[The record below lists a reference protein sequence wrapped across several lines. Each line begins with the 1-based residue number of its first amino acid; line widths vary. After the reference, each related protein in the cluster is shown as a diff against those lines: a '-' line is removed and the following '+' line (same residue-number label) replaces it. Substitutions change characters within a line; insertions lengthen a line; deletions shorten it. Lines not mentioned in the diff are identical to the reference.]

1 MGKGVKS
8 AVSDCPS
15 MSKGVK
21 SAVSDCPS
29 MGKGV
34 KSAVSD
40 CPSMGKG
47 VKSAISDCC
56 SMGKGVKSAVS
67 DCCSMGKGVK
77 SAVSDC
83 PSMVCMSKG
92 VKSAVSDCPSMSK
105 GVKSAVSDCPSMSKG
120 VKSAISD
127 CPSMSKGVKSAIS
140 DCPSMSKGVKS
151 AISDCPS
158 MRKWGITPIE
168 RQESGDQSRSRDHS
182 GHARRQDVEM
192 TVVGGDPSAPE
203 RRDRGHRSSKRRKKK
218 KKQKENNGE
227 VNPAFS
233 NSDAGDNRNSDD
245 VETIQNYNRT
255 PQTLPPITGAQHT
268 HGGASPRQ
276 PSPRRRDAQE
286 DVIVPID
293 VEPLQGKCDVV
304 DVGGGRNFLG
314 SLHSMLGFGGGEER
328 QAATHLDKAARRPT
342 MDGRMS
348 WRGGWGRADGVEAVV
363 IENNGREPQLI
374 SMVRTASVRRVM
386 FAERR
391 LKYKGLGDV
400 VVEELMLKDIEGQLQ
415 RTFGRSFLDRLT
427 QGWFGKGNG
436 EPPRHVYTADP
447 ENGLYCQWMRIA
459 NACSTKN
466 KLSRFVREHKDQGL
480 HESSFGE
487 IEFLGLGG
495 YTQRS
500 PYIRVSLNVRPEALW
515 ELMTKHWQLEP
526 PNLLISVTGGA
537 KKFLL
542 KERLKNIFKIGLVKA
557 SQSTGAWIITGGM
570 NEGVMKYVGEA
581 IRDGVNSIAGGEQRK
596 MYAIGIATWG
606 TVDNRES
613 LKGEADSGLFPAMY
627 HAEAL
632 KHGQNMA
639 PLDLNHTHFI
649 LVDDGTTGKFSG
661 ADITVR
667 TRLEEYIMEQM
678 TGEGLKDLKIPVVL
692 LVVEGGPGTLKN
704 TKEAVEK
711 KIPAVIIDGSGR
723 AADVI
728 AYGFKR
734 TRKKDNKPLT
744 MEEVGKKLM
753 STFELEYKPNG
764 DPPQKAYDLL
774 DQLNYILQDPTLVM
788 TGSTDVEASAEL
800 VMTGS
805 TDVEASAEL
814 VMTGSTDVE
823 ASAELVRGLVE
834 QQKLG
839 VWNPCCSRDQLEEDR
854 VDLLRLVG
862 KVICTKLLLIL
873 STFLPFMIFTIKF
886 VDQEEDQVQGEAS
899 SPSPAVSPRK
909 TPRFK
914 PQRYVHSRSR
924 CFFSL
929 FVEKRAQRAKRL
941 LSVSWQLG
949 SKGIGPLQA
958 IYNFHAFYVA
968 FLVIFSLFILTDLHP
983 IEEKSIG
990 ILEWLTIAWL
1000 ASLLVEEG
1008 RQVRNYRCC
1017 GYLRLPGGQAGE
1029 KLQVLVLWLIPG
1041 YLAGRQIFAEHPRSL
1056 RHKLEIWFSDFW
1068 NMMDCGLLLMF
1079 LLSLVLHVTVA
1090 AEGFEVVRVMYC
1102 ITLGFS
1108 FVRLPQLFM
1117 VHKDIGPKV
1126 IMIQKMLVDLVFFL
1140 VILLVF
1146 IFAYGVMRHTLIY
1159 PNSQTEWSLLLNV
1172 SLIPYWQVYGELFVD
1187 EVEGTTP
1194 SGNWLVYVLQGLYML
1209 LTNVLLLNLLI
1220 AMFSFTFQKIQDNS
1234 EQVWRFHRY
1243 DLIYEFFDRPWGA
1256 PPVIILGHVYRFCRW
1271 VARRCAGKPLDT
1283 SDDFSLAAGKPLDT
1297 SDDFNRA
1304 FPPDEVSRQQ
1314 ALEKA
1319 GAENYLLR
1327 NLQLQNEHIDTK
1339 FQTTSER
1346 LEKVLDDLED
1356 IKESVQAKEE
1366 LEASYVFPPADVTDS
1381 GQRARPSSA
1390 TASTSGVAVDLQ
1402 HRMSNLEDQL
1412 GSIKDLLEHLQ
1423 PKQAPGG
1430 AAEDRPAV
1438 ARRPK
1443 SLARLAGAAAPRLGS
1458 DTPLRLQLKDPA
1470 MGHLADGAIA

>member
-1 MGKGVKS
+1 MDHGDGQEPPLVGY
-8 AVSDCPS
+8 A
-15 MSKGVK
+15 GTT
-21 SAVSDCPS
+21 
-29 MGKGV
+29 G
-34 KSAVSD
+34 
-40 CPSMGKG
+40 
-47 VKSAISDCC
+47 
-56 SMGKGVKSAVS
+56 
-67 DCCSMGKGVK
+67 
-77 SAVSDC
+77 
-83 PSMVCMSKG
+83 
-92 VKSAVSDCPSMSK
+92 
-105 GVKSAVSDCPSMSKG
+105 
-120 VKSAISD
+120 
-127 CPSMSKGVKSAIS
+127 
-140 DCPSMSKGVKS
+140 
-151 AISDCPS
+151 
-158 MRKWGITPIE
+158 KWGITPIE
-168 RQESGDQSRSRDHS
+168 RQESGDRSRSRDRA
-182 GHARRQDVEM
+182 GHARQQDVEM
-192 TVVGGDPSAPE
+192 SVVGGDPSAPE
-203 RRDRGHRSSKRRKKK
+203 RRDRSHRSSKRRKKK
-218 KKQKENNGE
+218 KKHKENNGE

-233 NSDAGDNRNSDD
+233 NSESGDNRNSDD

-255 PQTLPPITGAQHT
+255 LQTLPPITST

-304 DVGGGRNFLG
+304 DAGGGRNSRWNIMG
-314 SLHSMLGFGGGEER
+314 SLPSFLNRGGEET
-328 QAATHLDKAARRPT
+328 QAATHLD
-342 MDGRMS
+342 
-348 WRGGWGRADGVEAVV
+348 
-363 IENNGREPQLI
+363 
-374 SMVRTASVRRVM
+374 
-386 FAERR
+386 
-391 LKYKGLGDV
+391 
-400 VVEELMLKDIEGQLQ
+400 
-415 RTFGRSFLDRLT
+415 
-427 QGWFGKGNG
+427 
-436 EPPRHVYTADP
+436 
-447 ENGLYCQWMRIA
+447 
-459 NACSTKN
+459 KN

-774 DQLNYILQDPTLVM
+774 DQLNYILQDPTLVTVFSLQQADTM
-788 TGSTDVEASAEL
+788 DIDKALLHALLKAEKSHPESQLKLALAWNRSDIARQEIFTAENRKEWQQINMPSAMETALKLDKVEFVKLLLDHGVEL
-800 VMTGS
+800 NKFLTVRRLR
-805 TDVEASAEL
+805 DL
-814 VMTGSTDVE
+814 YDDVMTGSTDVE

-862 KVICTKLLLIL
+862 KVICTKLLVGQISSLYSEDKYLVREDMETGKKPGFENPMQHLLLWAVLMNRRELALLFWRMGKDHIASALTASKVLKSLAKVADSEEELDLSLDLSNHADEFEQLARGVINECYGLDKKKSHDLLIRRQENWGDTTCMAIASSSRHLDFMSHAACQSKLNLVWKGKMALYTSWWKLIL

-899 SPSPAVSPRK
+899 SPSPAASPRK

-914 PQRYVHSRSR
+914 PQRYVH
-924 CFFSL
+924 
-929 FVEKRAQRAKRL
+929 RAKRL

-958 IYNFHAFYVA
+958 IYNFHVAPVTKFMYTAAFYVA

-1008 RQVRNYRCC
+1008 RQ
-1017 GYLRLPGGQAGE
+1017 
-1029 KLQVLVLWLIPG
+1029 
-1041 YLAGRQIFAEHPRSL
+1041 IFAEHPQSL

-1256 PPVIILGHVYRFCRW
+1256 PPVIILGHVYRFIRW
-1271 VARRCAGKPLDT
+1271 VARRC
-1283 SDDFSLAAGKPLDT
+1283 AGKPLDT

-1438 ARRPK
+1438 TRRPK
-1443 SLARLAGAAAPRLGS
+1443 SLVPPEYSS
-1458 DTPLRLQLKDPA
+1458 DFPDPDDV
-1470 MGHLADGAIA
+1470 M

>member
-1 MGKGVKS
+1 MDQGDGKEPPLVGYAGTAGKW
-8 AVSDCPS
+8 S
-15 MSKGVK
+15 M
-21 SAVSDCPS
+21 
-29 MGKGV
+29 
-34 KSAVSD
+34 
-40 CPSMGKG
+40 
-47 VKSAISDCC
+47 
-56 SMGKGVKSAVS
+56 
-67 DCCSMGKGVK
+67 
-77 SAVSDC
+77 
-83 PSMVCMSKG
+83 
-92 VKSAVSDCPSMSK
+92 
-105 GVKSAVSDCPSMSKG
+105 
-120 VKSAISD
+120 
-127 CPSMSKGVKSAIS
+127 
-140 DCPSMSKGVKS
+140 
-151 AISDCPS
+151 
-158 MRKWGITPIE
+158 TPIE
-168 RQESGDQSRSRDHS
+168 RQESRDRDRSRD
-182 GHARRQDVEM
+182 R
-192 TVVGGDPSAPE
+192 SAPQDLE
-203 RRDRGHRSSKRRKKK
+203 MSAVGDSSGPDRRDRSHRASKRRKKK
-218 KKQKENNGE
+218 KKHTKENKNGE
-227 VNPAFS
+227 VNQAYDNGHNQ
-233 NSDAGDNRNSDD
+233 NSSELPEDIP
-245 VETIQNYNRT
+245 EPLQNHRT
-255 PQTLPPITGAQHT
+255 PHALPPIQPPHGAV
-268 HGGASPRQ
+268 SPRQ
-276 PSPRRRDAQE
+276 PFPGIPAAGE

-293 VEPLQGKCDVV
+293 VEELQSRRDEA
-304 DVGGGRNFLG
+304 DGGGILG
-314 SLHSMLGFGGGEER
+314 SLGSLLGFRGGEENSPG
-328 QAATHLDKAARRPT
+328 THLDKT
-342 MDGRMS
+342 
-348 WRGGWGRADGVEAVV
+348 
-363 IENNGREPQLI
+363 
-374 SMVRTASVRRVM
+374 
-386 FAERR
+386 
-391 LKYKGLGDV
+391 
-400 VVEELMLKDIEGQLQ
+400 
-415 RTFGRSFLDRLT
+415 
-427 QGWFGKGNG
+427 
-436 EPPRHVYTADP
+436 
-447 ENGLYCQWMRIA
+447 
-459 NACSTKN
+459 
-466 KLSRFVREHKDQGL
+466 KLSRFVLDHRDQGL
-480 HESSFGE
+480 HDGSFGE
-487 IEFLGLGG
+487 IEFVGLGG

-500 PYIRVSLNVRPEALW
+500 PYIRVGKDTVHPEALW

-596 MYAIGIATWG
+596 MVAIGIATWG
-606 TVDNRES
+606 TVDNRRS
-613 LKGEADSGLFPAMY
+613 LQGKPGAGLFPAEY

-632 KHGQNMA
+632 QHGQNMA

-649 LVDDGTTGKFSG
+649 LVDDGTTGRFSG
-661 ADITVR
+661 ADISVR
-667 TRLEEYIMEQM
+667 TRLEQHIMEQT

-753 STFELEYKPNG
+753 STFELDYDSSGE
-764 DPPQKAYDLL
+764 PPPKAFELL
-774 DQLNYILQDPTLVM
+774 DQLNYILQDPSLVTVFSLQQADTMDIDKALLHALLKAEKSHPESQLQLALAWNRSDIARQEIFTAENRREWQQINLPSAMETALKLDKVEFVKLLLDHGVELSKFLTVRRLRDLYDDVM
-788 TGSTDVEASAEL
+788 TGSA
-800 VMTGS
+800 
-805 TDVEASAEL
+805 
-814 VMTGSTDVE
+814 DVE

-834 QQKLG
+834 QEKVG
-839 VWNPCCSRDQLEEDR
+839 VLNPCCSRDRLEEDR
-854 VDLLRLVG
+854 VDLLPLVG
-862 KVICTKLLLIL
+862 KVICTKLLVGQISSLYSEDKYLVREATVQDLGKTLSKLPAEFENPMQHLLLWAVMMNRRELALLFWRMGRDHIASALTASKVLKSLAKVADSEEELDLSLDLKNHADEFEQLARGVINECYGLDKKKSHDLLIRRQENWGDTTCMAIASSSRHLDFMSHAACQSKLNLIWKGKMALYTSWWKLIL

-886 VDQEEDQVQGEAS
+886 VDQEGDQLPD
-899 SPSPAVSPRK
+899 SPPNSPVASPRK
-909 TPRFK
+909 TPRFRPHK
-914 PQRYVHSRSR
+914 YVH
-924 CFFSL
+924 
-929 FVEKRAQRAKRL
+929 RAKRL

-958 IYNFHAFYVA
+958 IYNFHVAPVTKFMYTAVFYVA
-968 FLVIFSLFILTDLHP
+968 FLVIFSVFILTDLHP
-983 IEEKSIG
+983 LEEEPIG

-1000 ASLLVEEG
+1000 ASLLVEE
-1008 RQVRNYRCC
+1008 V
-1017 GYLRLPGGQAGE
+1017 
-1029 KLQVLVLWLIPG
+1029 
-1041 YLAGRQIFAEHPRSL
+1041 RQILAEHPRSL
-1056 RHKLEIWFSDFW
+1056 WHKVQIWFGDFW

-1079 LLSLVLHVTVA
+1079 LLSLVLHVTVSA
-1090 AEGFEVVRVMYC
+1090 GSGFEVVRVMYC

-1159 PNSQTEWSLLLNV
+1159 PNSPAEWSLIMNV

-1194 SGNWLVYVLQGLYML
+1194 HGNWLIYVLQGLYML

-1243 DLIYEFFDRPWGA
+1243 DIIYEFFDRPWGA
-1256 PPVIILGHVYRFCRW
+1256 PPVIILGHVWRFGRW
-1271 VARRCAGKPLDT
+1271 VARKCAGKPQ
-1283 SDDFSLAAGKPLDT
+1283 DD
-1297 SDDFNRA
+1297 SDDFNCK

-1339 FQTTSER
+1339 FATTSER

-1366 LEASYVFPPADVTDS
+1366 LEASFYAPPVADVTFTS
-1381 GQRARPSSA
+1381 HRTSRPSSA

-1402 HRMSNLEDQL
+1402 HRMSNLEGQL

-1423 PKQAPGG
+1423 PRQAPGG
-1430 AAEDRPAV
+1430 SAGDSRGATQAPGGSAGDRPAV

-1443 SLARLAGAAAPRLGS
+1443 SLVPPEYS
-1458 DTPLRLQLKDPA
+1458 DFPD
-1470 MGHLADGAIA
+1470 ADDIM

>member
-1 MGKGVKS
+1 MDHGDGQEPPLVGFGGT
-8 AVSDCPS
+8 A
-15 MSKGVK
+15 G
-21 SAVSDCPS
+21 
-29 MGKGV
+29 
-34 KSAVSD
+34 
-40 CPSMGKG
+40 
-47 VKSAISDCC
+47 
-56 SMGKGVKSAVS
+56 
-67 DCCSMGKGVK
+67 
-77 SAVSDC
+77 
-83 PSMVCMSKG
+83 
-92 VKSAVSDCPSMSK
+92 
-105 GVKSAVSDCPSMSKG
+105 
-120 VKSAISD
+120 
-127 CPSMSKGVKSAIS
+127 
-140 DCPSMSKGVKS
+140 
-151 AISDCPS
+151 
-158 MRKWGITPIE
+158 KWGITPIE
-168 RQESGDQSRSRDHS
+168 RQESGDRSRSRGERV
-182 GHARRQDVEM
+182 GHARQPDVEM
-192 TVVGGDPSAPE
+192 SVVGGDPIAPE
-203 RRDRGHRSSKRRKKK
+203 RRDRGHKSSKRRKKK

-227 VNPAFS
+227 VNPAYS
-233 NSDAGDNRNSDD
+233 HSENGENRNSDD
-245 VETIQNYNRT
+245 VETLQNHNRT
-255 PQTLPPITGAQHT
+255 PQTLPPVTGAQPT
-268 HGGASPRQ
+268 HAGPPPRQ
-276 PSPRRRDAQE
+276 PLPRKQDAHE

-293 VEPLQGKCDVV
+293 VEELQRCDVV
-304 DVGGGRNFLG
+304 DTGGGQNSRWNNMMG
-314 SLHSMLGFGGGEER
+314 SLLGLGGGEER
-328 QAATHLDKAARRPT
+328 QSATHLD
-342 MDGRMS
+342 
-348 WRGGWGRADGVEAVV
+348 
-363 IENNGREPQLI
+363 Q
-374 SMVRTASVRRVM
+374 
-386 FAERR
+386 
-391 LKYKGLGDV
+391 
-400 VVEELMLKDIEGQLQ
+400 
-415 RTFGRSFLDRLT
+415 
-427 QGWFGKGNG
+427 
-436 EPPRHVYTADP
+436 
-447 ENGLYCQWMRIA
+447 
-459 NACSTKN
+459 N
-466 KLSRFVREHKDQGL
+466 KLSRFVQANKHQGL
-480 HESSFGE
+480 HEGSFGE

-500 PYIRVSLNVRPEALW
+500 PYIRVSLDVRPEALW
-515 ELMTKHWQLEP
+515 ELMTKHWELEP

-613 LKGEADSGLFPAMY
+613 LEGQAGSGSFPAMY

-649 LVDDGTTGKFSG
+649 LVDDKTTGKFSG

-667 TRLEEYIMEQM
+667 TRLEEHIMEQM

-723 AADVI
+723 AADMI

-753 STFELEYKPNG
+753 STFELEYDSSG
-764 DPPQKAYDLL
+764 DPPRKAYALL
-774 DQLNYILQDPTLVM
+774 DQLNYILHDPTLVTVFSLQEADTM
-788 TGSTDVEASAEL
+788 DIDKALLHALLKAEKSHPESQLQLALAWNRSDIARQEIFTAENRKEWQQINMPSAMETALKLDKVEFVKLLLDHGVEL
-800 VMTGS
+800 CKFLTVRRLR
-805 TDVEASAEL
+805 DL
-814 VMTGSTDVE
+814 YDDVMTGSTDVE

-834 QQKLG
+834 QEKLG
-839 VWNPCCSRDQLEEDR
+839 VWNPCCSRDRLEEDR

-862 KVICTKLLLIL
+862 KVICTKLLVGQMSSLYSEEKYLVRGELGQVKTPRRTGDFENPMQHLLLWAVLMNRRELALLFWRMGRDHIASALTASKVLKSLAKVADSEEELDLSLDLSNHADEFEQLARGVINECYGLDKKKSHDLLIRRQENWGDTTCLAIASSSRHLDFMSQPACQSKLNLVWKGKMALYTSWWKLIL

-886 VDQEEDQVQGEAS
+886 VDQEEDQLQEDSAPH
-899 SPSPAVSPRK
+899 SPSVSPRGK

-914 PQRYVHSRSR
+914 PHKYVH
-924 CFFSL
+924 
-929 FVEKRAQRAKRL
+929 RAKRL

-949 SKGIGPLQA
+949 AKGIGPLQA
-958 IYNFHAFYVA
+958 IYNFHVAPVTKFMYTAVFYVA

-983 IEEKSIG
+983 LEEEPIG

-1000 ASLLVEEG
+1000 ASLLVEE
-1008 RQVRNYRCC
+1008 
-1017 GYLRLPGGQAGE
+1017 L
-1029 KLQVLVLWLIPG
+1029 
-1041 YLAGRQIFAEHPRSL
+1041 RQIFAEHPRSL
-1056 RHKLEIWFSDFW
+1056 WHKLQIWFSDFW
-1068 NMMDCGLLLMF
+1068 NMMDCGLLLLF

-1090 AEGFEVVRVMYC
+1090 AGPGFEVVRVMYC

-1117 VHKDIGPKV
+1117 IHKDIGPKV

-1146 IFAYGVMRHTLIY
+1146 IFAYGVMRHTLIF
-1159 PNSQTEWSLLLNV
+1159 PNSAMEWSLLTNV

-1187 EVEGTTP
+1187 EQDGTTP
-1194 SGNWLVYVLQGLYML
+1194 HGSWLVYVLQGLYML

-1256 PPVIILGHVYRFCRW
+1256 PPVIILGHIWRFGGW
-1271 VARRCAGKPLDT
+1271 AARRCG
-1283 SDDFSLAAGKPLDT
+1283 GKPLDT
-1297 SDDFNRA
+1297 SDDFNRK
-1304 FPPDEVSRQQ
+1304 FPGHEVSRQQ

-1339 FQTTSER
+1339 FATTSER
-1346 LEKVLDDLED
+1346 IQQVLNTLEEMREVRSQGHDTTLDFLQLDSSLSTSGLEKVLDDLED

-1366 LEASYVFPPADVTDS
+1366 LEASFYVPPAADVTDS
-1381 GQRARPSSA
+1381 ATLRTRPSSA

-1402 HRMSNLEDQL
+1402 HRMSNLEDHL

-1423 PKQAPGG
+1423 PTQAPGG
-1430 AAEDRPAV
+1430 AAGDSRGRAGATAEDRPTV

-1443 SLARLAGAAAPRLGS
+1443 SLVPQEYS
-1458 DTPLRLQLKDPA
+1458 DFPDPDDI
-1470 MGHLADGAIA
+1470 M